1 MRYITFLKEKWYIII
16 WLLFWLFTVNV
27 FLMTFRDSLWLGIY
41 IDVTALVSFLLLSF
55 MEYYKSKKY
64 FNELKQLA
72 DNLDKKYLLPE
83 IMSKGHDQAEKEIYW
98 LIKDMGK
105 AMTEH
110 VNSYKYSSREYKEY
124 IEMWIHEVKIPIATA
139 KLVLANHKSDYTES
153 VEEEL
158 QKIENFTEQAL
169 FYARSSYVE
178 KDYLIS
184 NISLQ
189 EIVHGVLLRNKRSL
203 ILCHTQMNLHDLD
216 KSVLSDGKW
225 LGFIISQILSNSL
238 KYASGDTLSIEIY
251 AVSNETCVELHMKDN
266 GIGISPKELPLVF
279 DKGFTGNN
287 GRGNVKSTG
296 IGLYL
301 CKKLCNRLG
310 HSISVLSNE
319 GSGCEVIIGFS
330 KTSFYD
336 TLS

>member
-1 MRYITFLKEKWYIII
+1 MRYIEYLKEKWNIII
-16 WLLFWLFTVNV
+16 WLIFWLFTVDV
-27 FLMTFRDSLWLGIY
+27 FLMTFRGSLWLGIY
-41 IDVTALVSFLLLSF
+41 IDITALISFLLLSF
-55 MEYYKSKKY
+55 MEYYKSKQY
-64 FNELKQLA
+64 ITELIQLV
-72 DNLDKKYLLPE
+72 DGLDKKYLLPE
-83 IMSKGHDQAEKEIYW
+83 IMSKGDKQVEKQIYW
-98 LIKDMGK
+98 VVKEMGK
-105 AMTEH
+105 AMTEY
-110 VNSYKYSSREYKEY
+110 VNSYKYSNREYKEY

-139 KLVLANHKSDYTES
+139 KLVLANHKSEYAES

-158 QKIENFTEQAL
+158 HKIENFTEQAL

-238 KYASGDTLSIEIY
+238 KYASGDVLSIEIY
-251 AVSNETCVELHMKDN
+251 ATSNETCVELHVRDN
-266 GIGISPKELPLVF
+266 GIGISPKDLPLVF
-279 DKGFTGNN
+279 DKGFTGSN
-287 GRGNVKSTG
+287 GRVNVKSTG

-301 CKKLCNRLG
+301 CKKLCTRLG
-310 HSISVLSNE
+310 HSISIISEE